1 MTTQQPLP
9 YVAMT
14 LLVDADWCDRR
25 HPAPFVSRSES
36 PAGDGR
42 ADDTADGCWCS
53 DYDETE

>member
-1 MTTQQPLP
+1 MTTHSLLSH
-9 YVAMT
+9 VATT
-14 LLVDADWCDRR
+14 LLVDADWRDRR
-25 HPAPFVSRSES
+25 HPPPFVGRSES

>member
-1 MTTQQPLP
+1 MTTHSLLSH
-9 YVAMT
+9 VDTT
-14 LLVDADWCDRR
+14 LLVDADWRDRR
-25 HPAPFVSRSES
+25 HPPPFVSRGES